1 MAVGGSPR
9 RARRLSSTRR
19 PGAPPEQR
27 SDLCAYL
34 LKTNMAGAWFPDG
47 VPRRL
52 PAFGLSSAGRAAGLH
67 GLPARLSTLGFRL
80 SAFGSRLSTLGFRL
94 RGEISRLKVVTNPPE
109 SPKPRAQSRAR
120 RAEV

>member
-34 LKTNMAGAWFPDG
+34 LKTNMAGAWFPTAFRVG
-47 VPRRL
+47 CRLSASRAQAVPQVYTDCL
-52 PAFGLSSAGRAAGLH
+52 PGFGF
-67 GLPARLSTLGFRL
+67 RLSTLGFRL
-80 SAFGSRLSTLGFRL
+80 SAFGF

-109 SPKPRAQSRAR
+109 
-120 RAEV
+120 